1 MINLKFKKVMM
12 SLLASFCTI
21 KKNPKKN
28 RNSEEAIMSCSGKKG
43 SLIALAKSFERILM
57 KFIFNKVAASWNY
70 IIVSTSKAWQVH
82 HLQQRGIY
90 NIEKKYKW
98 WDLEHFSFI
107 RGELRVFS
115 CLTGSRWCW
124 NHFCWGGG
132 GGVGGGVVIT
142 LFPCKQRYCKT
153 LKYIWT
159 CFY

>member
-1 MINLKFKKVMM
+1 MINLNFKKVMM

-21 KKNPKKN
+21 KKKTKKKN

-82 HLQQRGIY
+82 HLQQRETC

-98 WDLEHFSFI
+98 WDLEHLSFI
-107 RGELRVFS
+107 RGELSVFS
-115 CLTGSRWCW
+115 CLTGSRGCW

-132 GGVGGGVVIT
+132 GGWGVG
-142 LFPCKQRYCKT
+142 L
-153 LKYIWT
+153 
-159 CFY
+159 